1 MNRPH
6 LKTICSAAFLLP
18 CLTLWPL
25 RSVAAQIPAQIDSL
39 AAAKFDSLALA
50 PPDSARADTVRQ
62 QSDLDAPIDYEAQM
76 IDNDVNGRVTVLTGL
91 AKVRYK
97 TMTLEAG
104 KITVDWN
111 ARLLVAEPLPDSLL
125 AAGRAANGTGANGAS
140 DPDFPLED
148 SLRIVGAKAPQGFG
162 GSDSLAKAPQ
172 GFGVSDSLSKALR
185 GVPVFSDG
193 GDILTGERMEYNFAT
208 EKGRVLRGRTEFQDG
223 KYFGMQIKRADS
235 KTLFVSKGIYSTCDR
250 EDEPHFH
257 FWSRKMKV
265 VLQEN
270 VVAKPIVLFIGK
282 IPVLALPFGFF
293 PTRSGRHSGLII
305 PRYGASTNEG
315 RYLRELGYYW
325 AINDYL
331 DARTTV
337 DYYENSGWFFR
348 GDLRYAKRYSFSG
361 SLGGSLT
368 RKNFELEGTQERRW
382 DVSFNHSQQLG
393 PTARLAASG
402 SFASSNNFYRF
413 FTSDRQQQL
422 RRNVISQAT
431 YSKSFGGGSNS
442 LSLTL
447 RDSKDLQNGTFD
459 RVLPQLSLSFGQRQ
473 LFGKRESSKPAGG
486 STKPEERPWYEN
498 FYYNYSVS
506 AQNRYTKTQTSDT
519 TTKVDHLSSANHSLN
534 FSLNSPKRYFGWLYL
549 NQGMQV
555 NEDWFDRTT
564 AYTTDSARTQIA
576 STEKKGFAAR
586 HLFTYSISANTKIY
600 GTFQPNLGP
609 VRALRHVVTPSLGFS
624 YRPDFSDPRW
634 GYFERVTLQGTRGDS
649 TVRRD
654 RFGGSTPSGKVAS
667 MNFSVGNLFQMK
679 TGPEDKPKKIDLFN
693 LNFSTNHNFAAKE
706 FKQSDLTSSLFA
718 NPAQNLS
725 LSLGASHSFYVFD
738 YQLGRRVNRYVFKD
752 GRFLRLTNV
761 NLGASFRVQ
770 SRSEDTGITGGQP
783 PEEGQTETEETLPA
797 VKDRFAPQQ
806 FFSDTA
812 VPWQASFSLTYNY
825 SRFDPRRPT
834 KTAQLS
840 MDNAEIKLTKNWR
853 VGMSGQFD
861 LREKRIV
868 DQRYTIYRD
877 LHCWEMQFFWTPTG
891 FSKGFYFR
899 LGIKA
904 PLLQDIK
911 LERRGGRT
919 TVFGGSYY

>member
-1 MNRPH
+1 VNRPH
-6 LKTICSAAFLLP
+6 LKTICSAAFLLSG
-18 CLTLWPL
+18 LILWPL
-25 RSVAAQIPAQIDSL
+25 RLATAQIPARGDSL
-39 AAAKFDSLALA
+39 KISKLDSLALA
-50 PPDSARADTVRQ
+50 PLDSARADTVRQ

-76 IDNDVNGRVTVLTGL
+76 IDNFVETRVTVLTGR
-91 AKVRYK
+91 AKVKYK

-111 ARLLVAEPLPDSLL
+111 AHLLVAEPLPDSLVD
-125 AAGRAANGTGANGAS
+125 AGGVANGKGADGA
-140 DPDFPLED
+140 
-148 SLRIVGAKAPQGFG
+148 
-162 GSDSLAKAPQ
+162 SDSLAKAE
-172 GFGVSDSLSKALR
+172 R

-193 GDILTGERMEYNFAT
+193 SDVLTGARMEYNFAT

-223 KYFGMQIKRADS
+223 KYFGTQIKRADS
-235 KTLFVSKGIYSTCDR
+235 KTLFVSKGIYSTCDD
-250 EDEPHFH
+250 EDHPHFH

-282 IPVLALPFGFF
+282 IPVMALPFGFF

-305 PRYGASTNEG
+305 PRYGASTTEG

-331 DARTTV
+331 DAKSTV

-348 GDLRYAKRYSFSG
+348 GDVRYAKRYSFSG

-368 RKNFELEGTQERRW
+368 RKNFQLEGSQERRW
-382 DVSFNHSQQLG
+382 DLTFNHSQQLG

-413 FTSDRQQQL
+413 FSSDRQQQL

-442 LSLTL
+442 LSFSL

-473 LFGKRESSKPAGG
+473 LFGGRQSSKPALTGG
-486 STKPEERPWYEN
+486 GAKTEERSWYEN
-498 FYYNYSVS
+498 FYYNYAVS

-519 TTKVDHLSSANHSLN
+519 TTKVDHLSSANHNLN

-549 NQGMQV
+549 NQSMQV

-564 AYTTDSARTQIA
+564 NYATDSARKQIVSA
-576 STEKKGFAAR
+576 EKKGFAAR
-586 HLFTYSISANTKIY
+586 HLFNYSISANTKIY

-634 GYFERVTLQGTRGDS
+634 GYFERVTLQGSRGDS

-693 LNFSTNHNFAAKE
+693 LNFSTSHNFAAKE
-706 FKQSDLTSSLFA
+706 FKQSDLSSSLFA

-725 LSLGASHSFYVFD
+725 VSLGASHSFYVFD
-738 YQLGRRVNRYVFKD
+738 RQLGRTVNQFLYKKHGIFSGRY
-752 GRFLRLTNV
+752 LRLTNI
-761 NLGASFRVQ
+761 NLGANFRLQ
-770 SRSEDTGITGGQP
+770 SKRGEAGSAEAP
-783 PEEGQTETEETLPA
+783 PPAEEPTALEGALPV

-825 SRFDPRRPT
+825 NRFDPRRPV

-840 MDNAEIKLTKNWR
+840 VDNAEIKLTKNWR
-853 VGMSGQFD
+853 LGMSGQFD

-868 DQRYTIYRD
+868 DQRYTIHRD

>member
-1 MNRPH
+1 
-6 LKTICSAAFLLP
+6 
-18 CLTLWPL
+18 TLWPL
-25 RSVAAQIPAQIDSL
+25 RSVTAQIPALIDSL
-39 AAAKFDSLALA
+39 AASKLDSLALA
-50 PPDSARADTVRQ
+50 PLDSARADSAGQ
-62 QSDLDAPIDYEAQM
+62 QADLDAPIEYEAQI
-76 IDNDVNGRVTVLTGL
+76 IDNEVNGRITVLTGR
-91 AKVRYK
+91 AKVKYK

-111 ARLLVAEPLPDSLL
+111 ARLLIAEPLPDSLL
-125 AAGRAANGTGANGAS
+125 AAGKAANGKKANGA
-140 DPDFPLED
+140 
-148 SLRIVGAKAPQGFG
+148 
-162 GSDSLAKAPQ
+162 SDSLAKAPQ
-172 GFGVSDSLSKALR
+172 GFGVSDSLTKALR
-185 GVPVFSDG
+185 GLPFFSDG
-193 GDILTGERMEYNFAT
+193 GDLLTGERMEYNFAT

-223 KYFGMQIKRADS
+223 KYFGTQIKRADS
-235 KTLFVSKGIYSTCDR
+235 KTLFVSKGIYSTCDN
-250 EDEPHFH
+250 EEKPHFH

-282 IPVLALPFGFF
+282 IPLLALPFGFF

-305 PRYGASTNEG
+305 PRYGASTSEG

-331 DARTTV
+331 DAKTTV

-361 SLGGSLT
+361 SLGGSVT
-368 RKNFELEGTQERRW
+368 RKNFELEGSQERRW
-382 DVSFNHSQQLG
+382 DLTFNHSQQFG

-413 FTSDRQQQL
+413 FTSDRQKQL
-422 RRNVISQAT
+422 QRNVISQAT

-442 LSLTL
+442 LSLSL
-447 RDSKDLQNGTFD
+447 RDSKDLQTGTYD
-459 RVLPQLSLSFGQRQ
+459 RVLPQLSLGFGQRQ
-473 LFGKRESSKPAGG
+473 LFGGRESSKSTPAGG

-498 FYYNYSVS
+498 FYYNYSMS
-506 AQNRYTKTQTSDT
+506 AQNRYAKTQTSDT
-519 TTKVDHLSSANHSLN
+519 TTKTDHLSSANHN
-534 FSLNSPKRYFGWLYL
+534 FNLSLNSPKRYFGWLYL
-549 NQGMQV
+549 NQGLQV

-564 AYTTDSARTQIA
+564 NYAPDSARKQIVSA
-576 STEKKGFAAR
+576 ESKGFAAR
-586 HLFTYSISANTKIY
+586 HLFNYSISANTKIY
-600 GTFQPNLGP
+600 GNFQPNLGP
-609 VRALRHVVTPSLGFS
+609 VHALRHVVTPSLGFS

-634 GYFERVTLQGTRGDS
+634 GYYERVTLQGSRGDS

-654 RFGGSTPSGKVAS
+654 RFGGSTPNGKVAS

-693 LNFSTNHNFAAKE
+693 LNFSTSHNFAVKA
-706 FKQSDLTSSLFA
+706 FRQSDLASSLFA
-718 NPAQNLS
+718 SPTQNLS

-738 YQLGRRVNRYVFKD
+738 RQLGRTINRYLYKD

-761 NLGASFRVQ
+761 NLGASFRLQ
-770 SRSEDTGITGGQP
+770 SKSEETAAAGEQAP
-783 PEEGQTETEETLPA
+783 AEEQAELEETLPA

-825 SRFDPRRPT
+825 SRFDPRRPI

-840 MDNAEIKLTKNWR
+840 VDNAEIKLTKNWR

-911 LERRGGRT
+911 VERRGGRS

>member
-1 MNRPH
+1 VTRPH
-6 LKTICSAAFLLP
+6 FKTICSAAIILS
-18 CLTLWPL
+18 CLTLWP
-25 RSVAAQIPAQIDSL
+25 RQPAIAQIPAKRDSL
-39 AAAKFDSLALA
+39 TISKLDSLA
-50 PPDSARADTVRQ
+50 PPDSARADSVRQ

-76 IDNDVNGRVTVLTGL
+76 IDNEVNGRVTVLTGR
-91 AKVRYK
+91 AKVKYK

-125 AAGRAANGTGANGAS
+125 AAGRAANGKGASGAN
-140 DPDFPLED
+140 
-148 SLRIVGAKAPQGFG
+148 
-162 GSDSLAKAPQ
+162 DSLAK
-172 GFGVSDSLSKALR
+172 VER
-185 GVPVFSDG
+185 GLPFFSDG
-193 GDILTGERMEYNFAT
+193 GDLLTGERMEYNFAT

-223 KYFGMQIKRADS
+223 KYFGTQIKRADS
-235 KTLFVSKGIYSTCDR
+235 KTLFVSKGIYSTCDD
-250 EDEPHFH
+250 EDNPHFH

-331 DARTTV
+331 DAKTTV

-368 RKNFELEGTQERRW
+368 RKNFELEGSQERRW
-382 DVSFNHSQQLG
+382 DISFNHSQQLG

-402 SFASSNNFYRF
+402 SFASSNNFYQF
-413 FTSDRQQQL
+413 FSSDRQQQL

-431 YSKSFGGGSNS
+431 YSQSFGGGSNS
-442 LSLTL
+442 LSLSL

-473 LFGKRESSKPAGG
+473 LFGSRDSSKPKPAGG

-519 TTKVDHLSSANHSLN
+519 ATKVDRLSSANHNLN

-549 NQGMQV
+549 NQSMQV

-564 AYTTDSARTQIA
+564 SYTTDSTRTKII
-576 STEKKGFAAR
+576 STVKKGFEAR
-586 HLFTYSISANTKIY
+586 HLYSYTISANTKIY

-609 VRALRHVVTPSLGFS
+609 VRALRHVVTPSIGFS
-624 YRPDFSDPRW
+624 YRPDFSRR
-634 GYFERVTLQGTRGDS
+634 YFESVELQGSKGDS
-649 TVRRD
+649 VVRRD
-654 RFGGSTPSGKVAS
+654 RFGGSTPSGKLAG

-693 LNFSTNHNFAAKE
+693 LNFSTSHNFAVKE
-706 FKQSDLTSSLFA
+706 FKQSDLASALFA
-718 NPAQNLS
+718 SPTQNLS

-738 YQLGRRVNRYVFKD
+738 RRLGRTINRYLYKD

-761 NLGASFRVQ
+761 NLGANFRLQ
-770 SRSEDTGITGGQP
+770 SKSGEAAAAGEQP
-783 PEEGQTETEETLPA
+783 PAEEQAELEETLPA

-825 SRFDPRRPT
+825 SRFDPRRPA

-840 MDNAEIKLTKNWR
+840 VDNAEIKLTKNWR

-861 LREKRIV
+861 LHEKRIV